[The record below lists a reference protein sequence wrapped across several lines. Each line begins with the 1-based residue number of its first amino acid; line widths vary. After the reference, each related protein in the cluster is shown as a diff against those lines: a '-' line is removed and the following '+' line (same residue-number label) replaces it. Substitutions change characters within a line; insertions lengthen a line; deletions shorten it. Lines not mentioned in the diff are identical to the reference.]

1 VLRRIAS
8 SASSSPET
16 FMPAMRLPL
25 MSLKENS
32 LKLVERDPMPADV
45 SRDSNSW
52 SCDIKVALISRSG
65 LRELRNSNVLINDQ
79 RYFRIR

>member
-32 LKLVERDPMPADV
+32 LKLVERDPMPAVV
-45 SRDSNSW
+45 SLYSNS
-52 SCDIKVALISRSG
+52 
-65 LRELRNSNVLINDQ
+65 
-79 RYFRIR
+79 

>member
-1 VLRRIAS
+1 MLRRIAS

-16 FMPAMRLPL
+16 FMPEMRLPRL
-25 MSLKENS
+25 SLKENS
-32 LKLVERDPMPADV
+32 LKLVERAPIPAVDNL
-45 SRDSNSW
+45 DSNSW
-52 SCDIKVALISRSG
+52 SCEIKVALISRSG